1 MPRVS
6 LFGFVLA
13 GGVCSF
19 LQTPAP
25 SPRPA
30 GQNGVRKNAL
40 RPIFFHQ
47 IWQYNNNRVQ
57 QSYRIKVVVVAVV
70 VVIVIAISY
79 IQVFVV
85 VKNIL
90 QDENTWW
97 LCSWDATPWLLHLP
111 WSIRNMQ
118 VPLRSGRT
126 QKLWN
131 ATVPGPHLLCVW
143 VHNLSVLWP
152 CNLRPSDLVVLDSV
166 HTKLQRALNKQ
177 SNNWLEFQKI

>member
-1 MPRVS
+1 MFA
-6 LFGFVLA
+6 LF
-13 GGVCSF
+13 SN
-19 LQTPAP
+19 P
-25 SPRPA
+25 PRPA
-30 GQNGVRKNAL
+30 RKNRVRKNAV

-47 IWQYNNNRVQ
+47 NWQHNHVSIQ

-70 VVIVIAISY
+70 VIAISY
-79 IQVFVV
+79 SQVFVV
-85 VKNIL
+85 VVNML

-143 VHNLSVLWP
+143 VHDLSVLWP
-152 CNLRPSDLVVLDSV
+152 CNLRPSDLVLLDSV
-166 HTKLQRALNKQ
+166 HTELQRALNKR
-177 SNNWLEFQKI
+177 SSNWLEFHKIWKGYRLTL